1 MDLECV
7 SLKAFINVPCV
18 SPECVQ
24 IVEYSVGLRIE
35 YVYEGCGEV
44 LALVIKTLLASTGD

>member
-1 MDLECV
+1 MNLECV
-7 SLKAFINVPCV
+7 SLKAFINSPCV

-24 IVEYSVGLRIE
+24 IVEYSMGLRIE

-44 LALVIKTLLASTGD
+44 LALVVKTLLASTGD